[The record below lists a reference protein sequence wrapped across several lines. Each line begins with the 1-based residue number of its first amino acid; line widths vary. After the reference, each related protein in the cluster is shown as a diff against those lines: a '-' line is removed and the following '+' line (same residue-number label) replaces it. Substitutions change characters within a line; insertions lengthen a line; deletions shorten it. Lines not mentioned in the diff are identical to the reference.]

1 MLRMTVSDLCALC
14 VEEQRVFGTILRLD
28 ELGSFF
34 LMRLGLRVRI
44 EADRPLVASF
54 GVMFPLLRRQESL
67 TCTLRRRVRWK
78 IWA

>member
-1 MLRMTVSDLCALC
+1 MLRMTGSDLRALR

-28 ELGSFF
+28 ELGSFV

-44 EADRPLVASF
+44 EADRPLVASS

-67 TCTLRRRVRWK
+67 TCTLSGRVRWK